1 MRSMK
6 PRIPLLQRRIER
18 IKQKL
23 QQLGDVRPGRL
34 SKQYN
39 VCGSPRCHCKET
51 PPKKHGPYNQLSWS
65 RKGKST
71 TRFVRAPNLATV
83 KAQLDNY
90 KKLRN
95 LVDQWIDASVELCDL
110 QIRSEAGDRHSSSEP

>member
-1 MRSMK
+1 MK
-6 PRIPLLQRRIER
+6 PRISVLQRRIEL

-23 QQLGDVRPGRL
+23 QELGDLRPGRL

-39 VCGSPRCHCKET
+39 VCGNPSCHCKGT
-51 PPKKHGPYNQLSWS
+51 PPKKHGPYDQLSWS

-90 KKLRN
+90 KKLRD
-95 LVDQWIDASVELCDL
+95 LVDQWIDASVELSDL
-110 QIRSEAGDRHSSSEP
+110 QFRSEGGDRKSSTER